1 MYTLFYTKLPF
12 EVAIIKEKKQPQ
24 MILNDPFFIGICFF
38 SIGFLSLVGFAGVYL
53 NFFFKSKIYK
63 YYSLYV
69 LSLLLFV
76 VTVYIKDTGDFPFKS
91 ERRNVMQ
98 LVVDGLQVLSAL
110 FFCAFIYYAMILQDI
125 KYTKLKKAYNFF
137 IGFTIFYFVILFL
150 FPDFVR
156 LSYSFF
162 IVSRAIIYLI
172 SIVFYY
178 NICRQLNIVFFR
190 YLFFAITFLFVSG
203 FMALWDSTVNSD
215 TSIYT
220 GFHYLCIGYFLEN
233 SCFMGAFIYRYFI
246 VEKEKKDIEHQHE
259 VQLFTSKIEMQQQT
273 MEHLGKEIHDNIGQK
288 LTLASLYTQQLDHEN
303 KAPNVKD
310 TITNISTLLN
320 ETLSEMRE
328 LTKSLTLN
336 AIENSSIATLIENEC
351 ERVKKL
357 KIFSVKFFC
366 ENKKINLSYEVKTI
380 MIRIVQEFFQNSIK
394 HAKCSNITIKFAKVK
409 SEVVLILED
418 NGNGFDTENYYS
430 AGFGLKNMKER
441 TEMLNG
447 KFQLESKMNLGT
459 KITILLPI

>member
-1 MYTLFYTKLPF
+1 
-12 EVAIIKEKKQPQ
+12 

-38 SIGFLSLVGFAGVYL
+38 TIGFLSLVGFTSAYL
-53 NFFFKSKIYK
+53 NYFFKSNTYR

-69 LSLLLFV
+69 LTLLLFV
-76 VTVYIKDTGDFPFKS
+76 ITVYVKDTGDFPPKS
-91 ERRNVMQ
+91 DRRHIMQ

-110 FFCAFIYYAMILQDI
+110 FFCAFIYFGMVLQDT
-125 KYTKLKKAYNFF
+125 KYKKLKPVYYFF
-137 IGFTIFYFVILFL
+137 IGFTFLYFLILFM

-156 LSYSFF
+156 KSYPFF
-162 IVSRAIIYLI
+162 IVSRVIIFLI
-172 SIVFYY
+172 SMVFYY
-178 NICRQLNIVFFR
+178 QIARALHIVYFR

-203 FMALWDSTVNSD
+203 FMALWDSTANAN

-220 GFHYLCIGYFLEN
+220 GFHYLCFGYFLEN
-233 SCFMGAFIYRYFI
+233 SCFVGAFIYKYF
-246 VEKEKKDIEHQHE
+246 VVDKEKKDIQHQHE

-310 TITNISTLLN
+310 TITNISDILN

-336 AIENSSIATLIENEC
+336 TIENNSIVKLIENEC

-357 KIFSVKFFC
+357 KKFSVTFICHTKDST
-366 ENKKINLSYEVKTI
+366 LSYEAKTI

-394 HAKCSNITIKFAKVK
+394 HSACHNITVAF
-409 SEVVLILED
+409 SEIENTVELSLSD
-418 NGNGFDTENYYS
+418 DGKGFDTGNYYS
-430 AGFGLKNMKER
+430 NGIGLKNIKKR
-441 TEMLNG
+441 TELLKG
-447 KFQLESKMNLGT
+447 KFQLESKINIGT
-459 KITILLPI
+459 KITITLPL